1 MTQGAVSHIRLLV
14 TLLAAA
20 GLCLGAAGAMSPAK
34 ASLLDA
40 TPVEDESEK
49 DAPPPP
55 LKHLQ
60 EIKPESDWEKD
71 DKSLPF
77 DIRKE
82 ALKEAALSYGARG
95 GLATRTYEIRRELE
109 VRSSYLDKV
118 YNFRELLVA
127 APSNMLIEPPIV
139 SESLDAF
146 LVEGDGQTAAVS
158 DVVYNINKNVRIVSA
173 PRNWRQYLERQWGEV
188 KDPPDILR
196 PKTEDERKVWRELVK
211 KGWEEGIGQADAI
224 FEEDLNRLTA
234 DFNGMVR
241 YRRLLAQGMVSPPY
255 ALQVDRGVT
264 GGGDEMRVGDR
275 AVKIT
280 GRPQLL
286 TGSSEWQP
294 ASR

>member
-1 MTQGAVSHIRLLV
+1 MSGA
-14 TLLAAA
+14 TPAAA
-20 GLCLGAAGAMSPAK
+20 
-34 ASLLDA
+34 ASLRESATELD
-40 TPVEDESEK
+40 SEK
-49 DAPPPP
+49 FDPNASPPTMEE
-55 LKHLQ
+55 LQ
-60 EIKPESDWEKD
+60 EIEPETDWEAD
-71 DKSLPF
+71 DTSLPL

-95 GLATRTYEIRRELE
+95 GLATRTYEIRLQLE
-109 VRSSYLDKV
+109 TRASYLDKV

-127 APSNMLIEPPIV
+127 APSGLTIEPPVI

-158 DVVYNINKNVRIVSA
+158 DTVYNINRNVRIVSA

-196 PKTEDERKVWRELVK
+196 PKDEVERKEWRLRV
-211 KGWEEGIGQADAI
+211 EEGWKEGYGQADAI

-241 YRRLLAQGMVSPPY
+241 YRKLLAQGMVSPPY

-275 AVKIT
+275 AVRIT
-280 GRPQLL
+280 GKPQLL
-286 TGSSEWQP
+286 TGASEWQP